1 MKSFLVRGKRP
12 IIKWGMLPD
21 GVFYEG
27 EVPEGFKLA
36 VCPSE
41 GFVIID
47 VDKHG
52 DKNGFKH
59 LPKEIKKEL
68 KKSLTYQSKNG
79 GRHYWINYTGKEHLG
94 NKSSSL
100 GIDLRT
106 HKGYVVW
113 YPSRDV
119 RDCIKEVKDS
129 SEQLNK
135 WLEGLFGY
143 KVKY

>member
-21 GVFYEG
+21 GIFYEG

-36 VCPSE
+36 VCPTK
-41 GFVIID
+41 GFVIVD

-52 DKNGFKH
+52 DKNGFKN
-59 LPKEIKKEL
+59 LPNEIKKEL
-68 KKSLTYQSKNG
+68 KKSLTYQTKNG
-79 GRHYWINYTGKEHLG
+79 GRHYWIKYTGKEYLG
-94 NKSSSL
+94 NKASSL

-113 YPSRDV
+113 YPKRDV
-119 RDCIKEVKDS
+119 RDSIKEVKDS
-129 SEQLNK
+129 SPELNI
-135 WLEGLFGY
+135 WLESIFGY